1 MLQRRAVMEA
11 RYREQAKWQ
20 IIARV
25 RGRVQNVG
33 FRYYVRTAACRLG
46 LKGWVRNDPDGSV
59 CVVAEGD
66 PSKLRH
72 LINALYTGPSL
83 ASVKSVELKWN
94 EQPDDFED
102 FDIRP

>member
-1 MLQRRAVMEA
+1 MPQVQAAMEA
-11 RYREQAKWQ
+11 RHRDQAKWQ

-33 FRYYVRTAACRLG
+33 FRYYVRTAAIRLG

-66 PSKLRH
+66 PNKLRH

-94 EQPDDFED
+94 EHPDDFQE
-102 FDIRP
+102 FDIRQ